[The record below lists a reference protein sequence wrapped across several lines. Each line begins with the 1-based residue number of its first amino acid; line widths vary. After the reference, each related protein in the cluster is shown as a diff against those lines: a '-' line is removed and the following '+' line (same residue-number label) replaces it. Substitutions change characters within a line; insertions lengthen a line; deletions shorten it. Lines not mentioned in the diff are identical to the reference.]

1 MTTLGQAQQQV
12 SVKKIAHESVSW
24 LDVEMPTL
32 AEMEYLKRTYDF
44 HPLALD
50 DCLSRVQLPKVDDYD
65 DYLFLVLH
73 FPLFNKEARLTVPSQ
88 VFRPLASLGVTMKQ
102 PCMQL

>member
-1 MTTLGQAQQQV
+1 M
-12 SVKKIAHESVSW
+12 ES
-24 LDVEMPTL
+24 PTL

-50 DCLSRVQLPKVDDYD
+50 DCLSRVQLPKVDDYN

-73 FPLFNKEARLTVPSQ
+73 FPLFNQEQRLTVSSQ
-88 VFRPLASLGVTMKQ
+88 VSVFVSGDYVVTVHKGD
-102 PCMQL
+102 